1 MLIRERFCLRCSFF
15 QRTENMRHGLPAAID
30 ENKAQ
35 TPLMHADHP
44 DTILVYWFEGLPA
57 LVLK

>member
-1 MLIRERFCLRCSFF
+1 MMNALDVNSGAFLFALLIF

-44 DTILVYWFEGLPA
+44 DAILV
-57 LVLK
+57 

>member
-44 DTILVYWFEGLPA
+44 DTILV
-57 LVLK
+57 